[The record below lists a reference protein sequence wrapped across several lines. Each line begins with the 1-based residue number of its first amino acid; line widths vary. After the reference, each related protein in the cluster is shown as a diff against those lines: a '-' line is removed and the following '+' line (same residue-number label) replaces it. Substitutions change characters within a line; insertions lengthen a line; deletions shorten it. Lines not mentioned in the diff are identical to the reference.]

1 MLDHLKSCMCRLAA
15 SFQIPQNSFAM
26 VCKNELSLS
35 GKQRRKDVWK
45 IFFLLKPR
53 MQCFD
58 LVLKFSQVTFLLLCV
73 SFLQHKISC

>member
-58 LVLKFSQVTFLLLCV
+58 FGPKIQPGDFLIIMCLI
-73 SFLQHKISC
+73 FAT